1 MCRSANIFQMSS
13 LYHNVCLSSLP
24 APFGH
29 IDCFQGAKLHY
40 FNIIWAHDVT
50 ECQSC
55 ADFFDNCQSGHWEHR
70 KNTKGA
76 GVRQFNRHSLAT
88 SH

>member
-55 ADFFDNCQSGHWEHR
+55 TDFLTIVNRGIGNIVKTR
-70 KNTKGA
+70 KGQVCASSIVT
-76 GVRQFNRHSLAT
+76 H
-88 SH
+88 